1 MTKKYKDI
9 NKNEIKT
16 YESYEY
22 GWFFCPKSSKIKR
35 YVTVKTWYI

>member
-1 MTKKYKDI
+1 MTKKYKDE

-16 YESYEY
+16 YEY

-35 YVTVKTWYI
+35 YVIVKTWYI